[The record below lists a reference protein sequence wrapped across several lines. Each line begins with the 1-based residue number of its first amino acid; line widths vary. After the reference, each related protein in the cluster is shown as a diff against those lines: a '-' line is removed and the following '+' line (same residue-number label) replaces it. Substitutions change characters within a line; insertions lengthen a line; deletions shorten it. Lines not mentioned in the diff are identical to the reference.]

1 MGDRAPVAFL
11 AALACVAPAAGQM
24 AAKNPLLTLSER
36 APAAPPKPPDAFP
49 ALRQDADH
57 YWLVD
62 FRHLASFAYSPEQ
75 SPEPAPAAA
84 AKAPDPLFPPDSQ
97 VAAQADPAAPQ
108 DRIPARVR
116 ALDGKRVCILGY
128 MLPVA
133 LDEKGRATQFL
144 IIRSPLVCCFGVAPA
159 LNEWVVATMAGKG
172 AEATQDVPLRFYGT
186 LHVGEFYDGK
196 VFTGLYRLDVE
207 RVAAP

>member
-1 MGDRAPVAFL
+1 MAERWPAAAV
-11 AALACVAPAAGQM
+11 AALALVAPASAQI

-36 APAAPPKPPDAFP
+36 VPAAQPAPPEEFP

-57 YWLVD
+57 YWMVD
-62 FRHLASFAYSPEQ
+62 FRHLASFVYTPAPDTA
-75 SPEPAPAAA
+75 PEPAARGPDSTPQQDSSVAPQ
-84 AKAPDPLFPPDSQ
+84 PDPQ
-97 VAAQADPAAPQ
+97 GPA
-108 DRIPARVR
+108 DRIPAKVR

-159 LNEWVVATMAGKG
+159 LNEWVAVKMTGKG
-172 AEATQDVPLRFYGT
+172 AEVAQDVPLRFYGT
-186 LHVGEFYDGK
+186 LHVGEFYEGK
-196 VFTGLYRLDVE
+196 VFTGLYRLDGEKVS
-207 RVAAP
+207 AP